1 MTEKRKPSEEEATL
15 EGELEGEAASED
27 PEAAVDENHHEQQA
41 AEIRSELEELPE
53 PVEDEVPA
61 EADLETEEQAE
72 QEELPD
78 ELAQVSAQAAE
89 YLDGWQRARAELA
102 NYKKRVERERQAAY
116 LRAAGDILTQQLDVL
131 DDLERA
137 LEGRPTEGEPGV
149 WADGIELVRRKL
161 LALLDSHGVETIN
174 AIGQPF
180 DPNYHEAISH
190 EDTDEA
196 KPGYVIDVVK
206 QGYRMGDRVLRPALV
221 RVAK

>member
-1 MTEKRKPSEEEATL
+1 MTEKRKASEEQAKT
-15 EGELEGEAASED
+15 EGELEEPAGTVS
-27 PEAAVDENHHEQQA
+27 A
-41 AEIRSELEELPE
+41 AEGSQGQSESGGAEPQDEALAAEGQAGGAEEEL
-53 PVEDEVPA
+53 
-61 EADLETEEQAE
+61 TEREE
-72 QEELPD
+72 GEELPD

-102 NYKKRVERERQAAY
+102 NYKKRVEKERRAAY
-116 LRAAGDILTQQLDVL
+116 VRAAGDILSQQLDVL

-161 LALLDSHGVETIN
+161 LAVLDSHGVETIN
-174 AIGQPF
+174 AVGQPF
-180 DPNYHEAISH
+180 DPNFHEAISH

-206 QGYRMGDRVLRPALV
+206 QGYRMDDRVLRPALV